1 MASPDENVVE
11 VPLSVVRVFTL
22 SNPAKFSWETVRA
35 RLSLFTESVIT
46 SSDEQPLNSAT
57 TAIKT
62 ILLIIFV
69 FITCLYY
76 VTVVAPSDDCVH
88 VPETCF
94 NIEPTSVVVPSDD
107 CVHVPEEASF
117 NIVHTSVTVPSA
129 DWLHVGAVMAVR
141 VTLSKLKSIVY
152 M

>member
-46 SSDEQPLNSAT
+46 SSDEQSLNSAT
-57 TAIKT
+57 NAIKT

-69 FITCLYY
+69 FITFLYF
-76 VTVVAPSDDCVH
+76 VCIILLLLHRRTTVSTYQKRHP
-88 VPETCF
+88 
-94 NIEPTSVVVPSDD
+94 I
-107 CVHVPEEASF
+107 
-117 NIVHTSVTVPSA
+117 I
-129 DWLHVGAVMAVR
+129 
-141 VTLSKLKSIVY
+141 
-152 M
+152 